1 MGIIKKN
8 CQKSVAYKA
17 GFSLLEL
24 LIVVLIIGIV
34 SSMAVLYIDTAHERL
49 KSEVQV
55 LVQLITMSRDQAII
69 TGKPMAVT
77 FEETEYYFSQWDGK
91 QWQRLNKKPFRG
103 KKIDPHFKLLLV
115 KTADINTPAAL
126 LKKLFARKN
135 NQVYFL
141 PVGETEAFYLEI
153 KTQSNEKYRINVSF
167 MGEISV
173 DKVSG

>member
-1 MGIIKKN
+1 MGIIKTISNKPET
-8 CQKSVAYKA
+8 A

-55 LVQLITMSRDQAII
+55 LAQLIMMSRDQAII
-69 TGKPMAVT
+69 TGKPMAIT
-77 FEETEYYFSQWDGK
+77 FAETEYYFSQWNGK
-91 QWQRLNKKPFRG
+91 QWQRLNKKPFQG
-103 KKIDPHFKLLLV
+103 KKIDSHFKLRLV
-115 KTADINTPAAL
+115 KKADINTPAAL
-126 LKKLFARKN
+126 LQKPLTGKS

-141 PVGETEAFYLEI
+141 PVGEAEAFYLEI
-153 KTQSNEKYRINVSF
+153 KAQSGEKYRINVSF

-173 DKVSG
+173 AKVSG